1 MTMENQIQILE
12 AVCNN
17 DLTVDILFSDST
29 RQRID
34 IGEFIRNN
42 PHPQYNKYL
51 KIINF
56 KKCRLLNGNIVWGN
70 DLEFHIEDLY
80 RGFI

>member
-51 KIINF
+51 NIINF